1 MRCSSVEHDDPSYK
15 FLLICNYNNCELFS
29 DATFYGLSF
38 KNALVYLMRLFF
50 KEALILSCDAL
61 VFCNALVF

>member
-1 MRCSSVEHDDPSYK
+1 MRCSSVEHDDPPYK

-38 KNALVYLMRLFF
+38 ENALVYLMRSFF
-50 KEALILSCDAL
+50 
-61 VFCNALVF
+61 